1 MKSRSSSKIYV
12 TVVGGSRADERALRM
27 AEEVGRLVAQ
37 RGGILVTGGRG
48 GVMEA
53 ACRGAKEAGGL
64 TVGILPGES
73 REEANPYVDVAL
85 PTGLGNARNA
95 LTVLAGD
102 AVIVVGGEAGTL
114 SRARAHIPPL
124 PGWRGRG
131 PPSSPP
137 RRRRPRRSR
146 ASWGRPPPAASPS
159 SSPLQPRA
167 LGPPGEPLAVPGE
180 RGPVEARAA
189 LG

>member
-1 MKSRSSSKIYV
+1 MATERSTMSRSSSKIYV
-12 TVVGGSRADERALRM
+12 TIVGGSRADEHALL
-27 AEEVGRLVAQ
+27 AAKEVGRLVAQ

-102 AVIVVGGEAGTL
+102 SVIVIGGGAGTL
-114 SRARAHIPPL
+114 SEVGLALAYGKPVVALRTSGGVAELLAGKRVGPYIIECADTPAEAVSKAFELALRARKTL
-124 PGWRGRG
+124 
-131 PPSSPP
+131 S
-137 RRRRPRRSR
+137 
-146 ASWGRPPPAASPS
+146 
-159 SSPLQPRA
+159 
-167 LGPPGEPLAVPGE
+167 
-180 RGPVEARAA
+180 
-189 LG
+189 